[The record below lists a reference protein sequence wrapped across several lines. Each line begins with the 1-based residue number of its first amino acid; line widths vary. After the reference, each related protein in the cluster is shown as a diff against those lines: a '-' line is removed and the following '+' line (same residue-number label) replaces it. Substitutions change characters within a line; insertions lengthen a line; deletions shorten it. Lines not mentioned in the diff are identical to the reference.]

1 MTKLFVPIS
10 IERPIF
16 SLYKVNSETN
26 GITFFNGFSVPRQQK
41 RLDALFAKNSFDFL
55 IVQNDNKIPFLDFN
69 GNENS
74 STVDSISL
82 GILCSAYATVHNR
95 LLKEKYDS
103 ITITGNY
110 EIGEDGNIRLQEI
123 GDIEEKFEA
132 VQQYAKNHGN
142 EQHLYIYVSSEDIIP
157 DGFYG
162 DNLLT
167 IRYDT
172 NFSIQCIFAEIF
184 EGAYT
189 EEQESE
195 LDNLQ
200 IKEIENSY
208 IQTKGV
214 IAWKK
219 QFVRSDFH
227 GLVLKGN
234 TNTGKTIAT
243 KYFCKWLIDTNCVD
257 DIVWIT
263 ITDNLHF
270 YELLKETRNKLYF
283 KDNKKKSN
291 EIEQYFVKEYSKIKS
306 LLQTGKRIVL
316 VIDNIEAEYID
327 EIIDYLSYKYANYL
341 YDIKILISSWY
352 GCRKSTA
359 LHKLRLLEKS
369 ISELLPSDK
378 EFPLLVRT
386 IIEGTDFKT
395 KHNELNK
402 NQKDELI
409 NALYPVCKNAPGLI
423 SIAINSLTKKTF
435 QQWCQNIKTINNINN
450 DITKTFFQLSLDVVD
465 FFSQI
470 VLFAYLGIDDFDSE
484 INISTYKKI
493 IKKKIFNNKIEIAD
507 SNISSSFEELVHHAL
522 LEKNGS
528 KIAIKNDSLRY
539 FAFSQRISK
548 ELQSVRNVLI
558 GKDVLIEFAMENR
571 LYEEFLKIISEYKNK
586 EQLNYA
592 LFLAA
597 RVNAD
602 IQFFKALIEKGAD
615 VNYVTKEDHS
625 LSWFVFGYCKNI
637 EVLKFIIESGL
648 LYTKKSEGLS
658 PLLSLSQND
667 SDEVFN
673 YVIDNHLY
681 DNIEAEDRVGNTI
694 LLLAF
699 ANGNTK
705 RVQKLLSIGAHLYK
719 TNKRGVTFLHAA
731 LFSSDENILKFVFEN
746 KLCEDLNIKTKEKLT
761 PLAYASIADNIL
773 GFKLLL
779 KQGADL
785 EICVDDVIEV
795 ALRENSEKIIR
806 YIFEN
811 NLCNISD
818 RLEINLMYDGY
829 KRNYLAYY
837 VKICDI
843 FNSNIFNILWKASI
857 KGSVKELTENTIL
870 LYSFWNEN
878 TSVPAQYLLNNHYY
892 TDLNKKD
899 SDIHKTPLQIAVQH
913 MPLEIIKFLL
923 QKTNNKTNSLLLDAV
938 ANKNAD
944 VIEYLFN
951 EHLIQDFE
959 EKDEEGYTALLLS
972 ALLGNIE
979 TYKKLISY
987 GANPYAVNC
996 YGDSC
1001 FILSAGTN
1009 PQLLKYI
1016 LDNKLFK
1023 DINEKTDN
1031 GTTALLKACYK
1042 GLFSSFLILLQS
1054 GADPNIITSKGN
1066 NLLHVA
1072 VLIRNKKM
1080 IKYIL
1085 ENLKMIN
1092 PELRNN
1098 DGKRPI
1104 DLAKSQEI
1112 IKLFLD

>member
-10 IERPIF
+10 IERPVF
-16 SLYKVNSETN
+16 SLYEVNSEMS
-26 GITFFNGFSVPRQQK
+26 GITFFNGYSVPRQQK
-41 RLDALFAKNSFDFL
+41 RLDALFSKESFDFL
-55 IVQNDNKIPFLDFN
+55 IVQNDTKIPFLDFN

-82 GILCSAYATVHNR
+82 GVLCSAYAKVHNR

-103 ITITGNY
+103 ITVTGNY
-110 EIGEDGNIRLQEI
+110 NIDEDRNIYLQEI
-123 GDIEEKFEA
+123 GDIEEKFDA

-184 EGAYT
+184 EGTYT

-195 LDNLQ
+195 LNNLQ

-208 IQTKGV
+208 IPTKGV

-263 ITDNLHF
+263 VTDNLHF
-270 YELLKETRNKLYF
+270 YNLLKESRNKLFF
-283 KDNKKKSN
+283 KDNKKESN
-291 EIEQYFVKEYSKIKS
+291 EIEQYFVKEYSKIRS
-306 LLQTGKRIVL
+306 LLQIGKRIVL
-316 VIDNIEAEYID
+316 VIDNIEAEFID

-359 LHKLRLLEKS
+359 LHKLGLLEKS

-395 KHNELNK
+395 KHNELNTS
-402 NQKDELI
+402 QKDELI
-409 NALYPVCKNAPGLI
+409 KALYPVCKNSPGLI
-423 SIAINSLTKKTF
+423 PIALTSLTKKTI
-435 QQWCQNIKTINNINN
+435 QQGLQNLKTIKNSNN
-450 DITKTFFQLSLDVVD
+450 DITESLFQLSLEVLD

-470 VLFAYLGIDDFDSE
+470 VLFAYLGIKDFDSD
-484 INISTYKKI
+484 INFSTYKKI
-493 IKKKIFNNKIEIAD
+493 IKKKIFSNKIEIAE
-507 SNISSSFEELVHHAL
+507 SNISSSFEELVQRAL

-528 KIAIKNDSLRY
+528 KIAIKNEALRY
-539 FAFSQRISK
+539 FVFSQKISK
-548 ELQSVRNVLI
+548 ELQSVRDVLI
-558 GKDVLIEFAMENR
+558 GNDVLIEFAMENNM
-571 LYEEFLKIISEYKNK
+571 YEEFLKIVSEYKNK
-586 EQLNYA
+586 AQLSYA
-592 LFLAA
+592 LFIAA

-602 IQFFKALIEKGAD
+602 IQFFKTLIEKGAD
-615 VNYVTKEDHS
+615 VNYVTKEEHS
-625 LSWFVFGYCKNI
+625 LSWFVFGYCKKI

-648 LYTKKSEGLS
+648 LCTKKSEGLS
-658 PLLSLSQND
+658 PLLILTRND

-681 DNIEAEDRVGNTI
+681 DNIEAEDPFGNTI
-694 LLLAF
+694 LLLTF
-699 ANGNTK
+699 AHGNTK
-705 RVQKLLSIGAHLYK
+705 RVKKLLSIGANLYK

-731 LFSSDENILKFVFEN
+731 LFAADENILKFIFEN
-746 KLCEDLNIKTKEKLT
+746 KLCKDLNIKTKEKLT
-761 PLAYASIADNIL
+761 PLAYAAIADNIR
-773 GFKLLL
+773 GFELLL
-779 KQGADL
+779 QQGADM
-785 EICVDDVIEV
+785 ERCVDDLIEV

-818 RLEINLMYDGY
+818 KLEINLMYDGN

-843 FNSNIFNILWKASI
+843 FNINIFNLLWEKSTLFSGN
-857 KGSVKELTENTIL
+857 KMSENTIL
-870 LYSFWNEN
+870 LYSFYNEN
-878 TSVPAQYLLNNHYY
+878 TSFPAQYLLDNYY
-892 TDLNKKD
+892 YADLNMED
-899 SDIHKTPLQIAVQH
+899 SVLQKTPLQIAVKH
-913 MPLEIIKFLL
+913 MPLVVIKKLL
-923 QKTNNKTNSLLLDAV
+923 QKTDKNYNGLLLDAV
-938 ANKNAD
+938 INKNSE
-944 VIEYLFN
+944 VLEFLLEKHVYSTM
-951 EHLIQDFE
+951 EEQD
-959 EKDEEGYTALLLS
+959 DLGNTPLLLS
-972 ALLGNIE
+972 TIFNNFDAFKLLL
-979 TYKKLISY
+979 KY
-987 GANPYAVNC
+987 GANPYATNKA
-996 YGDSC
+996 GFSILLIAAGSSFNILS
-1001 FILSAGTN
+1001 FILE
-1009 PQLLKYI
+1009 
-1016 LDNKLFK
+1016 NKLYK
-1023 DINEKTDN
+1023 DINEKNDAQNTSIIRSSCLSSLKLLLEHGAN
-1031 GTTALLKACYK
+1031 ANVITA
-1042 GLFSSFLILLQS
+1042 
-1054 GADPNIITSKGN
+1054 NGN

-1072 VLIRNKKM
+1072 VLKKNKTM

-1092 PELRNN
+1092 PNLRNK

-1112 IKLFLD
+1112 KKLFLE

>member
-10 IERPIF
+10 IERPVF
-16 SLYKVNSETN
+16 SLYEVNSEMS
-26 GITFFNGFSVPRQQK
+26 GITFFNGYSVPRQQK
-41 RLDALFAKNSFDFL
+41 RLDALFSKESFDFL
-55 IVQNDNKIPFLDFN
+55 IVQNDTKIPFLDFN

-82 GILCSAYATVHNR
+82 GVLCSAYAKVHNR

-103 ITITGNY
+103 ITVTGNY
-110 EIGEDGNIRLQEI
+110 NIDEDRNIYLQEI
-123 GDIEEKFEA
+123 GDIEEKFDA

-184 EGAYT
+184 EGTYT

-195 LDNLQ
+195 LNNLQ

-208 IQTKGV
+208 IPTKGV

-263 ITDNLHF
+263 VTDNLHF
-270 YELLKETRNKLYF
+270 YDLLKESRNKLFF
-283 KDNKKKSN
+283 KDNKKESN
-291 EIEQYFVKEYSKIKS
+291 EIEQYFVKEYSKIRS
-306 LLQTGKRIVL
+306 LLQIGKRIVL
-316 VIDNIEAEYID
+316 VIDNIEAEFID

-359 LHKLRLLEKS
+359 LHKLGLLEKS

-395 KHNELNK
+395 KHNELNTS
-402 NQKDELI
+402 QKDELI
-409 NALYPVCKNAPGLI
+409 KALYPVCKKSPGLI
-423 SIAINSLTKKTF
+423 PIALTSLTKKTI
-435 QQWCQNIKTINNINN
+435 QQGLQNLKTIKNSNN
-450 DITKTFFQLSLDVVD
+450 DITESLFQLSLDVVD

-484 INISTYKKI
+484 INIATYKKI

-507 SNISSSFEELVHHAL
+507 SYISSSFEELVQRAL

-528 KIAIKNDSLRY
+528 KIAIKNDALRY

-558 GKDVLIEFAMENR
+558 DKNILIKFAMENS
-571 LYEEFLKIISEYKNK
+571 LYYDFLRIVSEFKDKN
-586 EQLNYA
+586 QLSYA

-625 LSWFVFGYCKNI
+625 LSWFVFGYCKKI
-637 EVLKFIIESGL
+637 EVLQLLIESRL
-648 LYTKKSEGLS
+648 LYNRKSEGLS

-681 DNIEAEDRVGNTI
+681 DNIESEDQFGNTI

-699 ANGNTK
+699 AYGNTK
-705 RVQKLLSIGAHLYK
+705 RVQKLLSIGANLYK
-719 TNKRGVTFLHAA
+719 INKRGVTFLHAA
-731 LFSSDENILKFVFEN
+731 LFAADENILKFIFEN
-746 KLCEDLNIKTKEKLT
+746 NLCNNLNLKTKEKLT
-761 PLAYASIADNIL
+761 PLAYSAIADNL
-773 GFKLLL
+773 RGFKLLL
-779 KQGADL
+779 QQGADL
-785 EICVDDVIEV
+785 EHYVDDLIEV

-818 RLEINLMYDGY
+818 RLEINLMYDGN

-837 VKICDI
+837 VKICNI
-843 FNSNIFNILWKASI
+843 FNINIFNILWKASA
-857 KGSVKELTENTIL
+857 KGAVKELKANTIL

-892 TDLNKKD
+892 TDLNMKD
-899 SDIHKTPLQIAVQH
+899 SDILKTPLQIAVQH
-913 MPLEIIKFLL
+913 MPLEIIKILL
-923 QKTNNKTNSLLLDAV
+923 QKTNNKKDSLLLDAV
-938 ANKNAD
+938 ANKNAN

-987 GANPYAVNC
+987 GANPYAVN
-996 YGDSC
+996 YSGYSS
-1001 FILSAGTN
+1001 FILAAGTN
-1009 PQLLKYI
+1009 ARLLKYI

-1023 DINEKTDN
+1023 DINEKTN
-1031 GTTALLKACYK
+1031 KGTTALLQACYK
-1042 GLFSSFLILLQS
+1042 GLFSSFLILLQY
-1054 GADPNIITSKGN
+1054 GADPEVITSKGN

-1085 ENLKMIN
+1085 KNLKMIN

-1112 IKLFLD
+1112 KKLFLE